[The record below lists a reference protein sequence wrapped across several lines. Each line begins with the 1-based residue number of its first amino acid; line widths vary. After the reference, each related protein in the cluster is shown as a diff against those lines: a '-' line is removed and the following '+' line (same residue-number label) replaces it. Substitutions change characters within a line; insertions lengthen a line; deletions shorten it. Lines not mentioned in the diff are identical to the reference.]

1 MPVYLSINKCIL
13 IHLTYSNCMHA
24 AGLNT
29 FELDNFIVPS
39 LFFFYYFYE
48 SISKENMIIQG
59 LNIINLG
66 ILTKDYLKTKKYM
79 PLIIILLF
87 SFVYISRP

>member
-39 LFFFYYFYE
+39 LFFFITFM
-48 SISKENMIIQG
+48 KAFP
-59 LNIINLG
+59 
-66 ILTKDYLKTKKYM
+66 KK
-79 PLIIILLF
+79 I
-87 SFVYISRP
+87 